1 MYRVAR
7 RRSVARMPR
16 VFAPAK
22 LNLDLRVGKPRPD
35 GFHPLV
41 SWFVTTS
48 LADELTFTPA
58 QTPGIRLTCSDPT
71 LTTSDDN
78 LVVRAARAV
87 LGQSLS
93 TRGIDIHLTKRIP
106 MGGGLGGGSS
116 DAASTLLALRQFAN
130 PSPDDAELQK
140 LAAELGSDVPFF
152 LSATSA
158 ICTGRGEHIH
168 PLPPPAPRNALLV
181 RPELHVATPAVYRA
195 FDRLDLGREL
205 PSAEDAVAYWR
216 SVSHL
221 ASAELM
227 EKLHNDLEAPAFDLV
242 PALAD
247 LHLRLTRGLDRAV
260 RMTGSG
266 SVLFTLFDTLE
277 QARSAARS
285 VDAWGLAGVRTW
297 AVELCPDLPN
307 PLHT

>member
-1 MYRVAR
+1 ML
-7 RRSVARMPR
+7 R

-22 LNLDLRVGKPRPD
+22 LNLDLRVGKTRPD

-48 LADELTFTPA
+48 LTDTLTFIPA
-58 QTPGIRLTCSDPT
+58 RTPGIRLTCSDPT
-71 LTTSDDN
+71 LSTGDDN

-87 LGQSLS
+87 LGQSLN
-93 TRGIDIHLTKRIP
+93 TTGIDIHLTKRIP

-116 DAASTLLALRQFAN
+116 NAASTLLALRPFAN
-130 PSPDDAELQK
+130 PSPDDAQLQK

-168 PLPPPAPRNALLV
+168 PLPPPAPRHALLIH
-181 RPELHVATPAVYRA
+181 PELHVSTPEVYRA
-195 FDRLDLGREL
+195 FDRLNLGGQL
-205 PSAEDAVAYWR
+205 QSPGDALAYWR

-227 EKLHNDLEAPAFDLV
+227 NRLHNDLEPPAFDLV
-242 PALAD
+242 PALAAM
-247 LHLRLTRGLDRAV
+247 HARLAKGLGRTV

-266 SVLFTLFDTLE
+266 SVLFTLFDNRE
-277 QARSAARS
+277 QAQSAARS
-285 VDAWGLAGVRTW
+285 VDAWGLPGVRTW

-307 PLHT
+307 PLHA